1 MLSLLN
7 HSQDDISMPTA
18 PEQYRILAKMIG
30 DLYELKKHYSYLWHY
45 TCSKS
50 VPDDYR
56 KAMDG
61 LMDNAKNECGHWAL
75 TDPTH
80 HLYWEAWWAFHR
92 VSTPMDTEE
101 IRRVLRKKLEIEI
114 EL

>member
-1 MLSLLN
+1 
-7 HSQDDISMPTA
+7 MPTTA
-18 PEQYRILAKMIG
+18 EQYRILAKMIE
-30 DLYELKKHYSYLWHY
+30 DLCELKKRYFYLWHY

-56 KAMDG
+56 KAMED
-61 LMDNAKNECGHWAL
+61 LMENAKNECGHWAL
-75 TDPTH
+75 TDPTL
-80 HLYWEAWWAFHR
+80 HLYWEVWWAFHR